1 RDRILVR
8 VKNTLRVRGWEYVN
22 YGFLLKG
29 LAMDRELEGPGM
41 NINDQW
47 RSHWIDALVRE
58 QVLVRELVPHR
69 HNPDDLVPVIKTP
82 TANYTDPE
90 PVKNP
95 EPEHPYSHD
104 ADEMT
109 WSALSLDDLH
119 EQEPETASMV
129 YRIVVSVEQ
138 FTSFRGFAWCPLGS
152 LHRRLQAYDRSM
164 SFQRAVEYLMEHGA
178 ANVDEYENPQSNFN
192 TKGISINVDNHISSK
207 LLGMRDE
214 FIRLLLQLYEQNMLI
229 SEDNVRTFVGRNA
242 WDLPLWFS
250 IMETENVL
258 NPIPA
263 RPGQYSLF
271 RTHHTVNL
279 VAEAQEEG
287 TNN

>member
-1 RDRILVR
+1 
-8 VKNTLRVRGWEYVN
+8 
-22 YGFLLKG
+22 
-29 LAMDRELEGPGM
+29 
-41 NINDQW
+41 
-47 RSHWIDALVRE
+47 
-58 QVLVRELVPHR
+58 
-69 HNPDDLVPVIKTP
+69 
-82 TANYTDPE
+82 
-90 PVKNP
+90 
-95 EPEHPYSHD
+95 
-104 ADEMT
+104 
-109 WSALSLDDLH
+109 
-119 EQEPETASMV
+119 
-129 YRIVVSVEQ
+129 
-138 FTSFRGFAWCPLGS
+138 
-152 LHRRLQAYDRSM
+152 
-164 SFQRAVEYLMEHGA
+164 QRAVEYLMEHGA

>member
-1 RDRILVR
+1 
-8 VKNTLRVRGWEYVN
+8 
-22 YGFLLKG
+22 
-29 LAMDRELEGPGM
+29 
-41 NINDQW
+41 
-47 RSHWIDALVRE
+47 
-58 QVLVRELVPHR
+58 
-69 HNPDDLVPVIKTP
+69 
-82 TANYTDPE
+82 
-90 PVKNP
+90 KNP

-229 SEDNVRTFVGRNA
+229 SEDNVRTFVGRDA